1 MGLKDALKPCD
12 RCKHNKLEQVDQ
24 FGYVTYCDKKMPED
38 VYYNDY
44 GCYKFKKKKG
54 DSNR

>member
-1 MGLKDALKPCD
+1 M
-12 RCKHNKLEQVDQ
+12 RQVDQ
-24 FGYVTYCDKKMPED
+24 FGYELSCKKKAPDGIILTMW
-38 VYYNDY
+38 